1 MLNPFNPQQDSELRG
16 FFSALRLQSRLLN
29 HIQSTKVDDQIFQVI
44 QNAFDEALK
53 KEHLVILPDV
63 AKKFLLAQV
72 MRKVLGDMLGRLD
85 DRGRIR
91 SL

>member
-1 MLNPFNPQQDSELRG
+1 MLNPFNPQQDSEPRG